1 MKNEDL
7 VVRSDEQAGGQPQ
20 TRDRKP
26 PVVTR
31 EDIADAKPRAEQVE
45 QAVEERPKQ
54 VPTQTAPPEET
65 APAEAHAKRQREGL
79 FEGDRSAELHRRW
92 TEVQS
97 RFVDDPREAVKSADA
112 LVDEVIRD
120 LSALFTDERSKL
132 EAHLGKNEDASTE
145 DLRVALRRY
154 RAFFERLLSI

>member
-7 VVRSDEQAGGQPQ
+7 VVRNDEEAEPEPE
-20 TRDRKP
+20 TRDRKV

-31 EDIADAKPRAEQVE
+31 EDLADSKPRAERVE
-45 QAVEERPKQ
+45 TAVED
-54 VPTQTAPPEET
+54 
-65 APAEAHAKRQREGL
+65 APARSAEGRREGL
-79 FEGDRSAELHRRW
+79 FEGDRSTELQRRW
-92 TEVQS
+92 TDVQG

-132 EAHLGKNEDASTE
+132 EAHWGKNEDVSTE

-154 RAFFERLLSI
+154 RSFFERLLSI